1 VRNTRATTQLDSIH
15 LNPVFVLKGQRIQD
29 VSVVL
34 SISSSGSHPA
44 RNKKEEKGGKKS
56 CNHEPATPILG
67 QSRPRK
73 RGTTTANHN
82 AIHIDIC
89 HTAEFAP
96 PIRTSCLHEGQK
108 KKRMRHTKSLTVLAP
123 TPMTK
128 QRQAPQLAKRFFL
141 TEQTA
146 AKSTL
151 ARPPMKNVPPKSAT
165 SPH

>member
-1 VRNTRATTQLDSIH
+1 MRNTRATTQLDSIH

-34 SISSSGSHPA
+34 PISSSGSHPA
-44 RNKKEEKGGKKS
+44 RNKKEEKREKKS

-82 AIHIDIC
+82 VIHIDTC

-108 KKRMRHTKSLTVLAP
+108 KKECDTQRVLQCLRP
-123 TPMTK
+123 HP
-128 QRQAPQLAKRFFL
+128 RPNNAKHH
-141 TEQTA
+141 
-146 AKSTL
+146 S
-151 ARPPMKNVPPKSAT
+151 
-165 SPH
+165 